1 MVTFKR
7 SAITGID
14 IREAK
19 FSIGIFQISNFGSM
33 CLRNPRKIAY
43 DMSQCSLYLNI
54 CHIWPG
60 CTNIRTTIKLQ
71 LILNWLKIGPRLLDW
86 LRAAHGL
93 KDLNI
98 DFYLY
103 INNYICYKVKKKYI
117 FNMDS
122 DINISYVTYHIQ
134 HIVSAAYSSS

>member
-1 MVTFKR
+1 MVKDW
-7 SAITGID
+7 SKAG
-14 IREAK
+14 K
-19 FSIGIFQISNFGSM
+19 G
-33 CLRNPRKIAY
+33 
-43 DMSQCSLYLNI
+43 
-54 CHIWPG
+54 
-60 CTNIRTTIKLQ
+60 
-71 LILNWLKIGPRLLDW
+71 W